1 MTYTNASHRNLLD
14 ESHTCNLLSFLQL
27 PSAGSNNPAH
37 ASPNDGAFASPSCHR
52 PLFWGVVLRHVLG
65 LELHLWLWLV
75 LGLDGLWLWI
85 CDLWLW
91 YLTCGC
97 DMLLFELWLWYNV
110 WKWFRCDIYVIIVMF
125 VIYMWHVIY
134 IWTVCVSGMQK
145 TKKITVSVDL
155 PSAMVMALG
164 KAGKLCR
171 VAGHCTR
178 QRFFLK
184 KSKKSLPSAKL
195 GRHSA
200 KSFF

>member
-27 PSAGSNNPAH
+27 PSAGSNNPAN
-37 ASPNDGAFASPSCHR
+37 ASPNEPSCHR

-75 LGLDGLWLWI
+75 LWLDGLCLWI
-85 CDLWLW
+85 YDLWLW

-110 WKWFRCDIYVIIVMF
+110 WKWFRCDIYMWLLWCLWYICNMWYIFELF
-125 VIYMWHVIY
+125 VSVE
-134 IWTVCVSGMQK
+134 CKKQ
-145 TKKITVSVDL
+145 KKIAVLIDL
-155 PSAMVMALG
+155 PSAMVMTLG

-171 VAGHCTR
+171 VPGHCTR
-178 QRFFLK
+178 QRFF
-184 KSKKSLPSAKL
+184 
-195 GRHSA
+195 
-200 KSFF
+200 F